1 MAHETAEQLR
11 KLLSATVEPLQAEIK
26 RLTATNVRLDALLQK
41 TKESTFIA
49 VDTALLLENLQK
61 RKSYLLQVN
70 RTLCSH
76 VSLAGMDPDILV
88 QAVQVLTAG
97 ALNLADL
104 QLDQATFVAL
114 QRIQA
119 EAADSSD
126 PCALSTAMV
135 KAVYQVAH
143 GSLTSILDRVV
154 RTRTTTLMP
163 VLTLPLK
170 IKGPSRQIRPVQRYQ
185 LLGSALILRPN
196 LPLQSLVA
204 EVAQAKTWK
213 QKKRLKTRLG
223 SQSAARSQSS

>member
-1 MAHETAEQLR
+1 MMAHETAEQLR

-143 GSLTSILDRVV
+143 GSLTSILDRVGPIP
-154 RTRTTTLMP
+154 TDQASSTISAAGLGADPATEPSTP
-163 VLTLPLK
+163 K
-170 IKGPSRQIRPVQRYQ
+170 PSRRGCTSKNVEAKEASENSFGIPV
-185 LLGSALILRPN
+185 GCSVTVKLRFTSN
-196 LPLQSLVA
+196 
-204 EVAQAKTWK
+204 E
-213 QKKRLKTRLG
+213 
-223 SQSAARSQSS
+223 

>member
-1 MAHETAEQLR
+1 MMAHETAEQLR

-126 PCALSTAMV
+126 PCALSTAMDSDDDV
-135 KAVYQVAH
+135 DA
-143 GSLTSILDRVV
+143 GSDSAPED
-154 RTRTTTLMP
+154 
-163 VLTLPLK
+163 
-170 IKGPSRQIRPVQRYQ
+170 KGPIPTDHASSTI
-185 LLGSALILRPN
+185 
-196 LPLQSLVA
+196 
-204 EVAQAKTWK
+204 
-213 QKKRLKTRLG
+213 
-223 SQSAARSQSS
+223 SAAGLGADPATEPSTPKPSRRGCTSKNVEAKEASENSFGIPVGCSVTVKLRFTSNE

>member
-1 MAHETAEQLR
+1 MMAHETAEQLR

-143 GSLTSILDRVV
+143 GSLTSILDRV
-154 RTRTTTLMP
+154 
-163 VLTLPLK
+163 

>member
-1 MAHETAEQLR
+1 MMAHETAEQLR

-143 GSLTSILDRVV
+143 GSLTSILDRV
-154 RTRTTTLMP
+154 
-163 VLTLPLK
+163 
-170 IKGPSRQIRPVQRYQ
+170 IRPVQRYQ